1 MKELVIEAKK
11 SNLDAVLSFI
21 DEQLGEAECSK
32 KTRMTIDVAV
42 EELFVNI
49 SSYAY
54 DPKIGTAV
62 VQVSVHNEPLSVEIT
77 FIDNG
82 KPYDPLAKPDPD
94 VTLDAEHIALIPE
107 TVYARVD
114 EGHHLRAAVLDVD
127 TSACGYPVLVYGE
140 IYYNALAVRVLRRLL
155 DSLNEGLSVLL
166 RNREVQEHE
175 LSLHLRQI
183 ILVEHVGELGRRR
196 NRPAEEIVDGGVVI
210 ICELAE
216 HIYRRSNI
224 IFFSLI
230 FLI

>member
-11 SNLDAVLSFI
+11 TNLDAVLSFI

-82 KPYDPLAKPDPD
+82 KPYDPLAKPAPN
-94 VTLDAEHIALIPE
+94 VTLDAEH
-107 TVYARVD
+107 
-114 EGHHLRAAVLDVD
+114 
-127 TSACGYPVLVYGE
+127 
-140 IYYNALAVRVLRRLL
+140 
-155 DSLNEGLSVLL
+155 
-166 RNREVQEHE
+166 
-175 LSLHLRQI
+175 RQI
-183 ILVEHVGELGRRR
+183 GGLGIFMVKKSMDDVQYEYKDGRNILTIKKVL
-196 NRPAEEIVDGGVVI
+196 N
-210 ICELAE
+210 
-216 HIYRRSNI
+216 
-224 IFFSLI
+224 
-230 FLI
+230 

>member
-11 SNLDAVLSFI
+11 TNLDAVLSFI

-94 VTLDAEHIALIPE
+94 VTLDADH
-107 TVYARVD
+107 
-114 EGHHLRAAVLDVD
+114 
-127 TSACGYPVLVYGE
+127 
-140 IYYNALAVRVLRRLL
+140 
-155 DSLNEGLSVLL
+155 
-166 RNREVQEHE
+166 
-175 LSLHLRQI
+175 RQI
-183 ILVEHVGELGRRR
+183 GGLGIFMVKKSMDDVQYEYKDGRNILTIKKVL
-196 NRPAEEIVDGGVVI
+196 N
-210 ICELAE
+210 
-216 HIYRRSNI
+216 
-224 IFFSLI
+224 
-230 FLI
+230 

>member
-62 VQVSVHNEPLSVEIT
+62 VQVSVHNVPLSVEIT

-82 KPYDPLAKPDPD
+82 KPYDPLVKPDPD
-94 VTLDAEHIALIPE
+94 VTLDAEH
-107 TVYARVD
+107 
-114 EGHHLRAAVLDVD
+114 
-127 TSACGYPVLVYGE
+127 
-140 IYYNALAVRVLRRLL
+140 
-155 DSLNEGLSVLL
+155 
-166 RNREVQEHE
+166 
-175 LSLHLRQI
+175 RQI
-183 ILVEHVGELGRRR
+183 GGLGIFMVKKSMDDVQYEYKDGRNILTIKKVL
-196 NRPAEEIVDGGVVI
+196 N
-210 ICELAE
+210 
-216 HIYRRSNI
+216 
-224 IFFSLI
+224 
-230 FLI
+230 